1 LTSLDVEPKI
11 KSVTEKIPAAFLFG
25 IHKEQDGK
33 NERNSQMYT
42 IIRLFQRLV
51 RLAQRIEKSD

>member
-1 LTSLDVEPKI
+1 VEPKI

-25 IHKEQDGK
+25 INKEQDGK